1 MKIIAIVQARLGSV
15 RLPEKVLKNIGG
27 KPMIELLLSRLS
39 KSTLIDEIIVATSEG
54 TENDKLQLL
63 VESLGFNC
71 TRGSEED
78 VLLRFYESAKQ
89 MNADAVVRITGDCP
103 LIDAE
108 IIDKC
113 IKKFKKASIDYVSNI
128 EPATFP
134 DGLDVEV
141 VSFKALEKAN
151 INAISAFDREHVTTY
166 IRNSDNFLK
175 SSVKHVEDLSKL
187 RWTVDEQEDLNV
199 IKKIFQHFSPDIFLT
214 GDKFWSLSH

>member
-1 MKIIAIVQARLGSV
+1 MTNA
-15 RLPEKVLKNIGG
+15 LKD
-27 KPMIELLLSRLS
+27 L
-39 KSTLIDEIIVATSEG
+39 
-54 TENDKLQLL
+54 
-63 VESLGFNC
+63 
-71 TRGSEED
+71 
-78 VLLRFYESAKQ
+78 
-89 MNADAVVRITGDCP
+89 
-103 LIDAE
+103 
-108 IIDKC
+108 
-113 IKKFKKASIDYVSNI
+113 KASIDYVSNI

-199 IKKIFQHFSPDIFLT
+199 IKSSNIFHPTFFDWRQILELKSLKPEIFAENQTILNNE
-214 GDKFWSLSH
+214 GSNMGSGQKLYKRAKRIIPGGNMLLSKGLKCFFLSNGHLILAVPKDARFGIRWE

>member
-1 MKIIAIVQARLGSV
+1 
-15 RLPEKVLKNIGG
+15 
-27 KPMIELLLSRLS
+27 MIELLLSRLS

-113 IKKFKKASIDYVSNI
+113 IKRFK
-128 EPATFP
+128 
-134 DGLDVEV
+134 
-141 VSFKALEKAN
+141 SFNRLC
-151 INAISAFDREHVTTY
+151 
-166 IRNSDNFLK
+166 LK
-175 SSVKHVEDLSKL
+175 Y
-187 RWTVDEQEDLNV
+187 
-199 IKKIFQHFSPDIFLT
+199 
-214 GDKFWSLSH
+214 